1 MSKAW
6 TITEDAARAFKPSE
20 PKADQIKF
28 DEKFPGF
35 GLRIRRGENGREHR
49 SYIFQYKIG
58 AKHRRMNCGKVGKVT
73 AQAARKVAEQHAAA
87 IIGHK
92 DPANDRKM
100 VRVTAAHTLAA
111 TIADYLAAKAGELK
125 PRSHAE
131 TKRHLETHWKP
142 LHGLTLAN
150 VTRAHV
156 AAEAGKIAKQ
166 SGPVAANRARA
177 SLSAFFRW
185 AIGEGLCE
193 ANPVAGT
200 NKQEENGERKRFL
213 SDAEAAAVWLAAPE
227 NDYGRIVRL
236 ILLTGCRRTELG
248 DLKWSEIDTQA
259 CTITLPLQRTK
270 NGQPHVVPLS
280 GPAFAILEATPRRDR
295 ENVFG
300 SGEGGYSGWSK
311 SKAALDKAAKL
322 KDDWTLHDLR
332 RTVRTGLGKLGV
344 EPHVAEAVLNHLP
357 PKLIRTYDRNTYA
370 AEKKA
375 ALDLWASHLMVAV
388 AQATGANVTAL
399 RKG

>member
-6 TITEDAARAFKPSE
+6 TITEDAARTFKPSGS
-20 PKADQIKF
+20 KADLIRF

-49 SYIFQYKIG
+49 SYVFQYKIG

-87 IIGHK
+87 LVSHK

-111 TIADYLAAKAGELK
+111 TIADYLAAKTGELK
-125 PRSHAE
+125 PRSYAE
-131 TKRHLETHWKP
+131 TKRHLEAHWKP

-200 NKQEENGERKRFL
+200 NKQEESGPRERSL
-213 SDAEAAAVWLAAPE
+213 SDAEAATVWLAAPE

-248 DLKWSEIDTQA
+248 DLKWSEIDTEAAAPAHQERPAA
-259 CTITLPLQRTK
+259 CCAAQR
-270 NGQPHVVPLS
+270 PRPCDPS
-280 GPAFAILEATPRRDR
+280 GNPAPR
-295 ENVFG
+295 
-300 SGEGGYSGWSK
+300 SGK
-311 SKAALDKAAKL
+311 R
-322 KDDWTLHDLR
+322 LR
-332 RTVRTGLGKLGV
+332 LG
-344 EPHVAEAVLNHLP
+344 
-357 PKLIRTYDRNTYA
+357 
-370 AEKKA
+370 
-375 ALDLWASHLMVAV
+375 
-388 AQATGANVTAL
+388 
-399 RKG
+399 